1 LELMPKRKR
10 FTCGLLW
17 MAILIATGLQTGLRA
32 QSTQQPESVN
42 VVDGAAGPCS
52 VEFTVA
58 DASGKPVYAA
68 LINVHMAY
76 GFMGLRKLDLS
87 VYTNTAGKAR
97 FTGLPEKVQKPP
109 LVFRASK
116 EKETGSAIYN
126 PATECQTKHDIML
139 KKL

>member
-1 LELMPKRKR
+1 
-10 FTCGLLW
+10 
-17 MAILIATGLQTGLRA
+17 MAILIATGLPASWVSELRA
-32 QSTQQPESVN
+32 QATQQPESVS

-58 DASGKPVYAA
+58 DASGKPAYAA

-109 LVFRASK
+109 LAFRASK
-116 EKETGSAIYN
+116 EKETGGAIYN
-126 PATECQTKHDIML
+126 PATECQAKHDIML
-139 KKL
+139 KKP